1 MDTYGYPAIDLIT
14 QQTVIF
20 GYLAFGLL
28 RQIPDCYG
36 LRPIGVLKMAFIF
49 FILAIGGLK
58 SAFMA
63 ALIMAMAMAGLVLL
77 AEDGT
82 KDIFVIILLL

>member
-1 MDTYGYPAIDLIT
+1 
-14 QQTVIF
+14 
-20 GYLAFGLL
+20 
-28 RQIPDCYG
+28 
-36 LRPIGVLKMAFIF
+36 MAFIF